1 MLIVWILGGGCAIAA
16 GVLLARLFWSRH
28 ARVSGK
34 LGSGAGHGVPK
45 QAGVH
50 AKGDFPNLGAE

>member
-1 MLIVWILGGGCAIAA
+1 MLIVWILGGGSAIAA
-16 GVLLARLFWSRH
+16 GVLVARLFWSRH
-28 ARVSGK
+28 ARVFGK
-34 LGSGAGHGVPK
+34 RGPGTVHGVRK